1 MNNHTLELLIQVAHG
16 FAKQFGSDC
25 EIVIHDLKSTD
36 PERSILHI
44 ENGHITNRKVGG
56 APSRVVLEAM
66 DAVWKHP
73 ESLKDHLGYLTKTS
87 NGRILKSSTMYI
99 RDDSGNIRYMLSINH
114 DITGLISFDQAIKAL
129 IETEEQAA
137 KQPEQIV
144 TNVTDLLDNLIEQSV
159 VLVGKPAALM
169 NKDEKIRA
177 IKFLNDAGAFL
188 ITKSGDKVSK
198 YFGISKFT
206 LYSYIDVNRKH
217 NEETAS

>member
-1 MNNHTLELLIQVAHG
+1 
-16 FAKQFGSDC
+16 
-25 EIVIHDLKSTD
+25 
-36 PERSILHI
+36 
-44 ENGHITNRKVGG
+44 
-56 APSRVVLEAM
+56 
-66 DAVWKHP
+66 
-73 ESLKDHLGYLTKTS
+73 
-87 NGRILKSSTMYI
+87 MYI